1 MTDLSLDEAI
11 SQNVKPFSFTGTARE
26 YFGIWIVN
34 LLLSIVTLGIY
45 TAWAKVRRLRY
56 FYGNTWLDG
65 HNFEYHA
72 QPKQILIGRIIVVGL
87 LLVYNVLVNITP
99 WALLLLI
106 PYLIA
111 IPWVINKA
119 IQFNA
124 RMTSYRNIRL
134 GFEGSYW
141 RSMGVFVGMPLL
153 ALASFGILLPVAS
166 RLTSNYI
173 GNGLRFGTS
182 KFRTDAPLGDLYKNL
197 GATILF
203 VVCMILAISIVGF
216 LFALVGSGGNFLS
229 EMTEGGLAGGGE
241 LVAQIGIVVSILAIY
256 LALILAYVFYQ
267 AGVRNIAY
275 NATALDGNNR
285 FRSNLSR
292 LQYFWIIL
300 SNLIVTIA
308 TIGLMRPWAAIRTWR
323 YKAEHTS
330 ILAGGDFDKFVADRQ
345 EEGNVVTAEYLDI
358 EGIDFGL

>member
-1 MTDLSLDEAI
+1 MSELSLEEAI

-72 QPKQILIGRIIVVGL
+72 KPKQILIGRIIVVGV

-99 WALLLLI
+99 WAAVLII

-134 GFEGSYW
+134 GFEGNYW
-141 RSMGVFVGMPLL
+141 RSLGIFVAMPVVVVVTLGL
-153 ALASFGILLPVAS
+153 TAPFLS
-166 RLTSNYI
+166 RMTSNYI

-182 KFRTDAPLGDLYKNL
+182 RFRTDAPLGDLYKNL
-197 GATILF
+197 GVTFVFVVVLVLAMITIGAIIALAGSGASVLSELTEGDTPLEDNPLAAIGLF
-203 VVCMILAISIVGF
+203 VPILGF
-216 LFALVGSGGNFLS
+216 
-229 EMTEGGLAGGGE
+229 
-241 LVAQIGIVVSILAIY
+241 Y
-256 LALILAYVFYQ
+256 LGLILSYQFYA
-267 AGVRNIAY
+267 AGVRNVAY
-275 NATALDGNNR
+275 NASTLDGDNR
-285 FRSNLSR
+285 FRSSLSR
-292 LQYFWIIL
+292 LQYFWIIF

-330 ILAGGDFDKFVADRQ
+330 VLAGGDFDKFVADRQ
-345 EEGNVVTAEYLDI
+345 EEGNVTAAEYLDI